1 MRRLFKYLSK
11 YNFLI
16 FLSLLMS
23 AISVISNLY
32 IPILVGQCLDCMI
45 IKAVNFSLL
54 IPLLK
59 KMLITVSITFI
70 SQYLLNLLNN
80 RITFNS
86 CCDIRNEA
94 FNKLLTLPISYIDS
108 HQSGEIT
115 SRIINDIDTL
125 SDGLILG
132 FTNFFTSILT
142 IILTLAY
149 MFKIN
154 THIALLVFILTPLSL
169 FAARFISGKT
179 NSLFGKQ
186 AEIKGVQ
193 TAYIDEMVNNQKLVV
208 AYNQQKHNQER
219 FDEINK
225 NLADTSQKAV
235 FFSSLTNPTTRFI
248 NALIYAVIAISGA
261 VVVIGG
267 NLSVGNLST
276 FLSYASQ
283 YTKPFN
289 EISGVFVELQN
300 SLACAKRVFQ
310 LIDQPNEST
319 NPQPQKLNN
328 DIQSINFDNV
338 CFSYNKNKP
347 LLQDLNF
354 HVQKGQKIA
363 LVGPTGC
370 GKTTLINLLMRFYDI
385 DSGIISMDNIDIKN
399 TDKADLRNHF
409 GMVLQESWLKQES
422 IRDNLQMGRQ
432 CSEEEMIDACKQCY
446 IHSFIQRLPQQ
457 YDTVISENSDG
468 ISAGQKQLLCIAR
481 IMIQNPQIL
490 ILDEA
495 TSNID
500 TRTEI
505 NVQKAFDRLMKNKT
519 AFIVAHRLSTIINA
533 DCILVMK
540 DGKMIEKGNHQE
552 LLKKHGFYYDLY
564 NSQFQH

>member
-11 YNFLI
+11 YSFLI
-16 FLSLLMS
+16 FLSLLMA

-32 IPILVGQCLDCMI
+32 IPVLVGQCLDCMI
-45 IKAVNFSLL
+45 SQAVNFSLL

-142 IILTLAY
+142 IILTLVY

-154 THIALLVFILTPLSL
+154 VHIALLVFILTPLSL
-169 FAARFISGKT
+169 FAARFISKKT
-179 NSLFGKQ
+179 NSLFGSQ
-186 AEIKGVQ
+186 AKIKGIQ
-193 TAYIDEMVNNQKLVV
+193 TAYIDEMVNNQKLVI
-208 AYNQQKHNQER
+208 AYNQQKHNQEN
-219 FDEINK
+219 FNEINK
-225 NLADTSQKAV
+225 KLADTSQKAI

-261 VVVIGG
+261 TIVIGG
-267 NLSVGNLST
+267 TLSVGNLST

-319 NPQPQKLNN
+319 IQQPQNLNN
-328 DIQSINFDNV
+328 DIQTIAFNNV
-338 CFSYNKNKP
+338 CFSYNQNKP
-347 LLQDLNF
+347 LLQNLNF

-385 DSGIISMDNIDIKN
+385 DSGIISMDNININ
-399 TDKADLRNHF
+399 NADKADLRNHF

-432 CSEEEMIDACKQCY
+432 CSDEEMINACKQCY

-457 YDTVISENSDG
+457 YDTVISENSDS

-540 DGKMIEKGNHQE
+540 DGKIIEKGNHEE